1 MFITNEMSKTRRQR
15 GNFNCNQIRYIYDDV
30 CLFDAQA
37 ICTHS
42 EQQQRQFPDT
52 TSPAVQQSSRNYVE
66 IEFPQQQQQQQQL
79 SPTTRIAISSDSKNN
94 NAGYATVYHAQDD
107 DIDGDESTG
116 SNGINSRDDS
126 FARQPKSAGS
136 SSSVV
141 STFQHQPNNIVET
154 LDSSTPPTRGENKNN
169 KATNSHTTRV
179 EADAT
184 RIDSSPSSGFFTRT
198 KSNNADHSQH
208 SRLDS
213 TLFRTNTVPSSFN
226 KELSSKDTQQQDKNL
241 TRSPN
246 DHQMRSSFD
255 ESRQQKLKSD
265 PTGQQGIIEYEDIE
279 LNKNNLLL
287 RQQQQQQ
294 QRKNLEPFHF
304 KPIDNTNSSNINT
317 PTSYEDMSADFTAV
331 GDRLHFESP
340 QPPELPTKGPKLPVK
355 RTHTAPSAST
365 SQQFRDSND
374 VGDESVPHFIPPKP
388 TSSSMKSRDHHSL
401 YENQEINLSSRNG
414 MGLPVFSLCAFFI
427 QSSIPI
433 NPDKS
438 R

>member
-1 MFITNEMSKTRRQR
+1 MSKTRHQL
-15 GNFNCNQIRYIYDDV
+15 GNFNFNQIRYIYDDV

-66 IEFPQQQQQQQQL
+66 IEFPQQQQQQQL

-126 FARQPKSAGS
+126 FARQPTSAGS
-136 SSSVV
+136 TSSSVV

-169 KATNSHTTRV
+169 KATNSNTTRV
-179 EADAT
+179 AADAT
-184 RIDSSPSSGFFTRT
+184 RIDSSPSSGFTRT
-198 KSNNADHSQH
+198 KSINADHSQH

-246 DHQMRSSFD
+246 DHQIRSSFD

-265 PTGQQGIIEYEDIE
+265 PTGQQGIIEYEGIE

-294 QRKNLEPFHF
+294 QQQQHKRNNLEPFHF
-304 KPIDNTNSSNINT
+304 KPIENTNSSNIN
-317 PTSYEDMSADFTAV
+317 TSYEDMSADFTAV

-355 RTHTAPSAST
+355 RTHTAPYAST

-374 VGDESVPHFIPPKP
+374 VDDESVPHFIPPKQ
-388 TSSSMKSRDHHSL
+388 TSSSMKSRDHRSL

-414 MGLPVFSLCAFFI
+414 MGLPVLFMRIFYTKF
-427 QSSIPI
+427 
-433 NPDKS
+433 NPDEP